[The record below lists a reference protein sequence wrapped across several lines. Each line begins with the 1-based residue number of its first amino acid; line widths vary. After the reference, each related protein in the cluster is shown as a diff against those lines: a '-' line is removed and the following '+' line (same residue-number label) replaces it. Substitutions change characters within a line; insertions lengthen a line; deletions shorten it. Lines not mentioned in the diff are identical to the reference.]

1 MRGCG
6 VQLYALVC
14 VRVTDCKAN
23 EKSKRGRVCAMV
35 NGCMEVLTCVTA
47 PIGSAGVVL
56 GEIRGSGTSR
66 DRLPL
71 TEELCV
77 CLTCAQFHLF

>member
-1 MRGCG
+1 MW
-6 VQLYALVC
+6 VQLHALVC

-23 EKSKRGRVCAMV
+23 EKSKPGRLCAVV

-56 GEIRGSGTSR
+56 GEIRGSGTKSYVSV
-66 DRLPL
+66 LH
-71 TEELCV
+71 V
-77 CLTCAQFHLF
+77 HNFTCFK